1 MCYGQGH
8 ARQGC
13 YQLSLTAAPGKNSSP
28 TGTQDTPVGEEDAGP
43 SREIN
48 KRQKETVGNDMSWIK
63 EDSKLT
69 PLKWKLRCSQ
79 ICQYLQGHHWDC
91 PNRMLHPGGTAWNQY
106 ANQAPSGTKSSTQD
120 YAVWSNPG
128 CFQLE
133 NPSFWVQV
141 AVLCRPLGHLWHLLC
156 VVVWLPSS
164 LLQVPACFRGH
175 KRRPHLS
182 CRSLWLSCF
191 LEPQKKDNG
200 GIEELHMA

>member
-8 ARQGC
+8 AQQGC

-48 KRQKETVGNDMSWIK
+48 KRQKETGGNDMSWIK

-69 PLKWKLRCSQ
+69 PLKRKLRCSR

-91 PNRMLHPGGTAWNQY
+91 LNRMLSPGGTAWNQY

-120 YAVWSNPG
+120 YAVWSQSRLFSTRESFLLGAGGCSMPPPG
-128 CFQLE
+128 APLTPPMHGGMITQLLT
-133 NPSFWVQV
+133 PG
-141 AVLCRPLGHLWHLLC
+141 ACM
-156 VVVWLPSS
+156 
-164 LLQVPACFRGH
+164 LQRT
-175 KRRPHLS
+175 
-182 CRSLWLSCF
+182 
-191 LEPQKKDNG
+191 
-200 GIEELHMA
+200 